1 MHPDRRQDDAEPRP
15 AEVLAGG
22 RTLRAVVRAANA
34 PLRYPARNATEYAPA
49 RDLGEIA
56 FNAPVERGHGGP
68 VVGRVIGFER
78 TDTDLTVEME
88 ITDAE
93 TLAMIA
99 AGGLPHVSADYTV
112 GRLDA
117 DGAQR
122 QVTIRA
128 VALVPRGRCGDAC
141 SVRTDAD
148 GTRRDCEGCGG
159 ACYASCARGA
169 QRPSPF
175 LESAPMQKIKIAG
188 KEYVAG
194 SAEAAA
200 AMEAEGKRLDAL
212 DAKAKAEAS
221 RQLRAKAKAATGLDV
236 RQDAPD
242 TDIMVETVKKI
253 APGLDLSSASP
264 DYVAGAFA
272 CAIHMA
278 LDMKGKDE
286 EPGPEDAPE
295 PMPAEAPRQ
304 DAAGAAT
311 GAAAVRASVFQ
322 ARKDAATQPT
332 AAPGRSV
339 PRDVAARQ
347 AMIKRSGQPAAGAVR
362 STILR

>member
-1 MHPDRRQDDAEPRP
+1 MDPDETRRQDDAAPRP
-15 AEVLAGG
+15 ATVLGGG
-22 RTLRAVVRAANA
+22 RLRATARAANA
-34 PLRYPARNATEYAPA
+34 PLHYPARGVVEYAPA
-49 RDLGEIA
+49 GDLGEIA
-56 FNAPVERGHGGP
+56 IGAPVERGHGGP
-68 VVGRVIGFER
+68 VVGSVVGIER
-78 TDTDLTVEME
+78 TDSALVVDME
-88 ITDAE
+88 ITDPD
-93 TLAMIA
+93 TLAAIA
-99 AGGLPHVSADYTV
+99 AGGLPHVSADYTAL
-112 GRLDA
+112 RIDA

-122 QVTIRA
+122 EVKIRA
-128 VALVPRGRCGDAC
+128 IALVPRGRCGDAC

-242 TDIMVETVKKI
+242 TDIMIETVKKI

-304 DAAGAAT
+304 DAAAT
-311 GAAAVRASVFQ
+311 GAAAVKASVFQ